1 MLEIIFEDNK
11 NTIIQEKNFYFEGL
25 LSKKFLYTYN
35 QITKVF
41 EYEYNDQK
49 ELIQT
54 KEYDYTT
61 YCQLYNIDFKQTKKR
76 KRKER
81 RI

>member
-11 NTIIQEKNFYFEGL
+11 NTIRQEENFYFEGL
-25 LSKKFLYTYN
+25 LQRKFLYTHN

-49 ELIQT
+49 ELIQA

-61 YCQLYNIDFKQTKKR
+61 YCQLYNIDFNKKR